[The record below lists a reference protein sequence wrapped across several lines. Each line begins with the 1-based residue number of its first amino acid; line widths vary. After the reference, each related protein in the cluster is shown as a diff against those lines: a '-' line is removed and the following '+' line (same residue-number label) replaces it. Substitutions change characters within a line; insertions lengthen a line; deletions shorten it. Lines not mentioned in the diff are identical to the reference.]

1 MDNQTPLGR
10 IEQTAQDLK
19 EYVQLRIESFR
30 LSLIDNLSTFL
41 NSLFGIFI
49 LVILL
54 GIAITFFAVSLT
66 WILGDALGS
75 YPLAIT
81 LMGCL
86 FLVLA
91 IIVYSLRRKL
101 IINQTVRMFTR
112 MMRNISLKNSSHG
125 EE

>member
-66 WILGDALGS
+66 WILGNALKS

-112 MMRNISLKNSSHG
+112 MMRNISLKHSSHG